1 MPLGIR
7 PTVDFAFKKIFGSPH
22 NSAALIGLLNAILDF
37 EHPIDS
43 VEVLNPFSYQE
54 FSESKQIVL
63 DVRCRDSAGRWLNV
77 EMQVSVYAGLIERL
91 VYYACSM
98 YVDQLTPGG
107 NYALAAPSISICL
120 LSRVLFSETGQAH
133 HRFQM
138 VDRESGREIS
148 NAIEVHTVELT
159 KYELHEQSIAEASKL
174 QQWVFLLHFAQDY
187 DGETLR
193 RLLPGIEFEA
203 AISTIEIIS
212 AKTEDKQMYDQR
224 EKAQRDYEWA
234 ISGAREE
241 GREEGREVGR
251 EEGREKG
258 REEGL
263 ERGLV
268 AGRIQTLQELLGDA
282 PTTAADLAVL
292 HLDALTTQLA
302 ELQQRL
308 RDRQA

>member
-7 PTVDFAFKKIFGSPH
+7 PTVDFAFKKIFGSPQ

-37 EHPIDS
+37 EHPVVA

-54 FSESKQIVL
+54 FSESKLIVL
-63 DVRCRDSAGRWLNV
+63 DVRCRDSAGRGLNV

-98 YVDQLTPGG
+98 YVDQLSPGS

-120 LSRVLFSETGQAH
+120 LNRILFAETDQAH

-138 VDRESGREIS
+138 LDRESGREIS

-159 KYELHEQSIAEASKL
+159 KYELDAQTITHSSKL
-174 QQWVFLLHFAQDY
+174 QQWTFLLLFAQDY
-187 DGETLR
+187 DAETLR
-193 RLLPGIEFEA
+193 KLLPGIEFET
-203 AISTIEIIS
+203 AISTMEIIS

-234 ISGAREE
+234 ITGAREE
-241 GREEGREVGR
+241 GREEG
-251 EEGREKG
+251 K
-258 REEGL
+258 L
-263 ERGLV
+263 
-268 AGRIQTLQELLGDA
+268 AGQIQLLQQLLGEPPASDTELLRQDIG
-282 PTTAADLAVL
+282 
-292 HLDALTTQLA
+292 ALTTQLA
-302 ELQQRL
+302 NLQQRL
-308 RDRQA
+308 RDRDV